1 MEGCPFHQG
10 AGHKGTVSQKTD
22 AATQAVSLPLTAPA
36 SSTNATSLPVT
47 QAPLGDFAADPVACM
62 RRLHNEHGPI
72 AALEEDGRRV
82 YFLFDP
88 ELNKQVL
95 SDSTRYHSKFFAVRG
110 PKRSAHR
117 RLSAGLLSMN
127 GPQHK
132 EHRRLIMEPFQKRTI
147 MTYFDDVTSL
157 TDELMAKWDFGG
169 SKARDINADMTAYLL
184 RLTCSIL
191 FGLDDEALAY
201 RVGELT
207 ETWVHLNHTIGPA
220 AFAPDKEL
228 TDRYDELLDAA
239 EDLEK
244 SLREMVAAKRA
255 NGLGRDVLSILL
267 KAFDEEGLDEEAL
280 LGHMAILFGAAHLTS
295 AHTLT
300 WTMFLLA
307 QHPEA
312 RQAVADE
319 LDERLAQSGSG
330 RRDITVE
337 DIDHF
342 PVLDRVVKES
352 MRILPASSYSQRF
365 TADFVDLGPFKLP
378 PGVPIIF
385 SQFMTHHL
393 EQLYP
398 EPERFNPSRWESI
411 SPGPYEY
418 LPFGGGAR
426 RCIGAPLGMMQFMS
440 SLPRILSRYQFTM
453 QANSRVEARVVSTM
467 LNPMEAV
474 IMHVEPD
481 RGEYKAQPVTG
492 SIHDL
497 VDLSAMPAAARKAA

>member
-1 MEGCPFHQG
+1 MEGCPFHNSNT
-10 AGHKGTVSQKTD
+10 APSTSKD
-22 AATQAVSLPLTAPA
+22 AACPPTKLPITH
-36 SSTNATSLPVT
+36 
-47 QAPLGDFAADPVACM
+47 APLGEFAADPVACM
-62 RRLHNEHGPI
+62 RRLHNEHGPM

-82 YFLFDP
+82 YFIFDP

-95 SDSTRYHSKFFAVRG
+95 SDSTKYHSKFFAVRG

-132 EHRRLIMEPFQKRTI
+132 EHRRLIMEPFGKKTI
-147 MTYFDDVTSL
+147 LGYFDDVTTL
-157 TDELMAKWDFGG
+157 TDELMEKWDFGG
-169 SKARDINADMTAYLL
+169 SAPRDINADMTAYLL

-191 FGLDDEALAY
+191 FGLDDEQLAY

-220 AFAPDKEL
+220 AFAPDREL
-228 TDRYDELLDAA
+228 TNRYDELLESA

-244 SLREMVAAKRA
+244 ALREMVSAKRS

-267 KAFDEEGLDEEAL
+267 KAFDEEGLDEESL

-307 QHPEA
+307 QHPQA
-312 RQAVADE
+312 RQAIANE
-319 LDERLAQSGSG
+319 LDEKLGQSLSG
-330 RRDITVE
+330 RRDITVD
-337 DIDHF
+337 DIDSF
-342 PVLDRVVKES
+342 PVMERALKES
-352 MRILPASSYSQRF
+352 MRLLPASSYSQRF
-365 TADFVDLGPFKLP
+365 SAESVELGPFKLP
-378 PGVPIIF
+378 AGVPIIF

-393 EQLYP
+393 PSLYTDP
-398 EPERFNPSRWESI
+398 ECYQPDRWKTI

-418 LPFGGGAR
+418 LPFGGGMR

-453 QANSRVEARVVSTM
+453 QANSKVEARVVSTM

-474 IMHVEPD
+474 MMQVEPD
-481 RGEYKAQPVTG
+481 RGDYRAQPVTG

-497 VDLSAMPAAARKAA
+497 VELPTVQTSNRKAA